1 MTYEELKKMSVQDVL
16 DSKEYRAQLNQLLK
30 KRTYR
35 TKGEYLIYERLR
47 ENKLLTA
54 DTFVP
59 MLCQVL
65 NKESTLPYALRSVI
79 RDIGIEVFRKRVAK
93 LKAMC
98 EGMEQ
103 KNEED

>member
-1 MTYEELKKMSVQDVL
+1 MTYEELRKITVQDVL
-16 DSKEYRAQLNQLLK
+16 DSKEYRRQLNERLK
-30 KRTYR
+30 KKTYR

-65 NKESTLPYALRSVI
+65 NKESTLPYALRSAI
-79 RDIGIEVFRKRVAK
+79 HEIGMEVFRSRVAK
-93 LKAMC
+93 LKSMC
-98 EGMEQ
+98 EDSE
-103 KNEED
+103 KTD